1 MEEVILHS
9 YNNCSGF
16 IHCFRGNQLPL
27 WIMKIIVA
35 LLKDVV
41 KAARSLNWTALITW
55 GIIGFIAVKL
65 IKYLLGLFA

>member
-1 MEEVILHS
+1 
-9 YNNCSGF
+9 
-16 IHCFRGNQLPL
+16 
-27 WIMKIIVA
+27 MKIIVE

-55 GIIGFIAVKL
+55 GIMGFIAVKL